1 VSDPVEEVD
10 LSSPEVDAV
19 TTKFA
24 RSFEAL
30 EPVTAKDSTG
40 AVSVTLD
47 KAGRISSVVV
57 GSQWITHYTAATLV
71 GGIIEAATTAGTSRF
86 EHYGQQFAEDETEP
100 VRTPLPLLHETLAGQ
115 LAEIAQSENTA
126 QTEATIEHI
135 ATILRTLTE
144 SIDVVSAEVEA
155 MQAREFS
162 SQSLSGH
169 ARATLAGNGNL
180 INLTLDKNW
189 LERAHP
195 TNVGREATQAI
206 QETYRKMAD
215 QDVSRIIEDS
225 VIGKLDRLSR
235 DPVALAREFR
245 LRD

>member
-1 VSDPVEEVD
+1 MSDPVEEVD

-30 EPVTAKDSTG
+30 EPVTAQDSTG

-86 EHYGQQFAEDETEP
+86 EHYGQQFAC
-100 VRTPLPLLHETLAGQ
+100 LPHHR
-115 LAEIAQSENTA
+115 S
-126 QTEATIEHI
+126 
-135 ATILRTLTE
+135 
-144 SIDVVSAEVEA
+144 
-155 MQAREFS
+155 
-162 SQSLSGH
+162 
-169 ARATLAGNGNL
+169 
-180 INLTLDKNW
+180 
-189 LERAHP
+189 
-195 TNVGREATQAI
+195 
-206 QETYRKMAD
+206 
-215 QDVSRIIEDS
+215 S